1 VLAGFINLILC
12 NTVFPA
18 FIITL
23 SHGKNSCTQPRSFPS
38 TIIAM
43 FHSCILQHSVSM
55 VKLAIM
61 QHCGGVDAIVVVKL
75 VVALEFASAVLRTER
90 KSKKDIVKS

>member
-1 VLAGFINLILC
+1 
-12 NTVFPA
+12 
-18 FIITL
+18 
-23 SHGKNSCTQPRSFPS
+23 
-38 TIIAM
+38 
-43 FHSCILQHSVSM
+43 M